1 MNTMKNHLGLTCIL
15 ALCCSAAFGQQTGAI
30 VGAKPGSALHA
41 QKAAPAAGPK
51 LETSSLTIT
60 CDSVANVTVTDPRG
74 RRLGDDPKAHAHYD
88 EIPNAYYEGGGL
100 DDDETG
106 EAEDNPAKILFI
118 PTPPSGDFKLT
129 VFLDE
134 TDHYS
139 CDLLAY
145 DNAGGTSKT
154 ELKDD
159 NAKPGDTQRFTV
171 TFSGAPGSKVKVAS
185 TAK

>member
-1 MNTMKNHLGLTCIL
+1 MNAMKNYLGLLCIL
-15 ALCCSAAFGQQTGAI
+15 ICIGAPAFGQTGTA
-30 VGAKPGSALHA
+30 VGSKPGSALHA

-60 CDSVANVTVTDPRG
+60 CDSVANITVTDPRG
-74 RRLGDDPKAHAHYD
+74 RRLGDDLNAHAHYD

-106 EAEDNPAKILFI
+106 EADDDPAKILFI

-129 VFLDE
+129 VFLGE

-145 DNAGGTSKT
+145 DNAGNTSKT

-159 NAKPGDTQRFTV
+159 NAKAGDTQRFTV
-171 TFSGAPGSKVKVAS
+171 TFSGAPGSKIKAAS
-185 TAK
+185 TPK